1 MYLEPGSKVPAELLP
16 EVRAHRAEIVAALSR
31 RQVPADAGLR
41 SLLERLRRDQAW
53 LTEHCDTHLAGL
65 EAEGPYVASLMAWD
79 VLERLLRRL
88 YGYQGCVNE
97 SGSCPPAAPVCC
109 THCATSDRETA

>member
-1 MYLEPGSKVPAELLP
+1 MPAELLP

-65 EAEGPYVASLMAWD
+65 EAEGPYVASLMAWGRARKAPAPSLRLSGVCQRKWELPAGCAR
-79 VLERLLRRL
+79 VLYPLR
-88 YGYQGCVNE
+88 N
-97 SGSCPPAAPVCC
+97 
-109 THCATSDRETA
+109 